1 MKTMNATQK
10 TERIK
15 EIFKGD
21 LIGDRQGLAER
32 ISKIIDSECN
42 DKKGFVFAIDGNW
55 GSGKTTFVEMLTNYL
70 KDIQNYRVISFNCW
84 ERDFVDD
91 PLIAMFAEMANV
103 VGTGEDKYNK
113 AVNSLCKIVLG
124 AAIGGAKAIVGEP
137 ADFIQGAIKGGL
149 EATEESVKKYLDSYN
164 EQVQSIDEFKT
175 NLKDYIKNCDSG
187 KKQVVFIIDEL
198 DRCNPHY
205 AVKVLERI
213 KHLFDIPNLFFILPI
228 CKSQLECAI
237 QGYFGSERLDANV
250 YLRRFIDLEIR
261 LPIVNLYFF
270 CEKALEKYG
279 VMTCISNKYDPHN
292 SHKVYE
298 YIIETAYL
306 FEGTNTDLRTINK
319 ILCHVA
325 KVMNGRYGY
334 DDYQPILLMC
344 YLKFNNKVLY
354 EKISKQVLTVSELL
368 GEFEK
373 AMNDFWARNPN
384 EPIFSY
390 TLKLVA
396 SVLFVYN
403 RKVRESSGEQ
413 DEVTNI
419 WSKLEKSTNKNG
431 FDKQTIA
438 KHYSYYNCSRLM
450 NLRMENIIRDIDSP
464 LNNARK

>member
-1 MKTMNATQK
+1 METKQK
-10 TERIK
+10 PVRID
-15 EIFKGD
+15 EIFKDD
-21 LIGDRQGLAER
+21 LIGDRRGLAER
-32 ISKIIDSECN
+32 ISNIIDSECN
-42 DKKGFVFAIDGNW
+42 DKKGFVFTIDGRW

-91 PLIAMFAEMANV
+91 PLIAMFAEMTNV
-103 VGTGEDKYNK
+103 VGKQKKGYRKF
-113 AVNSLCKIVLG
+113 VNAFKKIALG
-124 AAIGGAKAIVGEP
+124 AAVGATKAIVGDTANIISETT
-137 ADFIQGAIKGGL
+137 KGGL
-149 EATEESVKKYLDSYN
+149 EATEECVKKYLDSYN
-164 EQVQSIDEFKT
+164 KQVQSINDFKA
-175 NLKDYIKNCDSG
+175 NLEDYIKDDNSE

-261 LPIVNLYFF
+261 LPIVNLYSF
-270 CEKALEKYG
+270 CEKALGKYG

-298 YIIETAYL
+298 YISETAYL

-325 KVMNGRYGY
+325 KVMNGRYGC

-373 AMNDFWARNPN
+373 AMNDFWVRNPN

-438 KHYSYYNCSRLM
+438 EHYSFWNNGSRLN
-450 NLRMENIIRDIDSP
+450 NLRMENIIRDIDNP
-464 LNNARK
+464 LNNVRK